1 MKEIL
6 TIFKYVDGENDELF
20 YSSAEPIK
28 LYEYSFSS
36 TRMGSSTISSTLLF
50 PVCLDNLWSGKEYV
64 LFRGTRYFIKNTP
77 SSTKDNTSALY
88 THSLEFA
95 PETELQLSNVYFIDA
110 VYSGSD
116 VNDKI
121 KTNSTKVIFFGTLA
135 EFAARIEKAISYS
148 GLSGYSVTIDEG
160 VSTDTQQVS
169 FEDKTIFEAL
179 QDSFEIYGVPFYFIG
194 KAIHFGHTDND
205 ISQPFKYGVN
215 NELLS
220 IKKNN
225 ANYKIV
231 TRITGKGGE
240 RNIPYYY
247 PNNSPKGNIKA
258 QALSSNTAITQ
269 ADINLVNAEK
279 FSNKVDLGASVVYY
293 HGTESVQSWTVNGV
307 PDSGGLHSV
316 TIPTYGPVVEK
327 YVFQLSI
334 LSAGIFKI
342 SFDMWIQYV
351 GTVYPIGDLISRY
364 VLKNKDTGDSL
375 SLTPID
381 SDKSTEYF
389 LTPWLAEGD
398 YELEIDF
405 TLRFQGHQEYT
416 YSLTP
421 NIDSDY
427 GWAVIA
433 TDGSGKVVELNDIGV
448 EITKAPSV
456 GDGFTQV
463 SLGSMPAST
472 VLLPPIYRETSGE
485 ERFYDAENN
494 TYVIP
499 GTEDYYQFE
508 NQFSDS
514 YPKEHIFSDDSIYPT
529 INGITNASGQEIGRF
544 LQVAFDEND
553 NDETATSDDGSTE
566 NYVHPYFFVKLPK
579 FDGSWG
585 FNLFDHAIESG
596 EMEIVMTSGN
606 CNGCHFVIGVDESSQ
621 KNLVQVDASGNLL
634 RDEDGDVRCG
644 RDGKPG
650 ETPQDRQNDTRTN
663 EVWIALK
670 KDISTFGVIMP
681 NATNNYRP
689 LAADKFVIINILLPQ
704 AYIEKAENELKEASI
719 KYMAENNS
727 EKFNFSVSFSRIYL
741 ATHPEIAG
749 LIDENARLRITYNGA
764 TYPFYVSQFTYKAIA
779 DESLPEIGVELS
791 EAITVNKGILQN
803 TVDEIKG
810 DISKINTSIDPAR
823 SMRSYFLLKNQNDET
838 SGIVRFISGIL
849 LGSASSSN
857 SFGFNINNLGGV
869 DGILSNLTLYGG
881 SQNGNAALNL
891 VNGVVAG
898 LRHTVKRITGDATL
912 TSDDYIVLASSE
924 SAATITLPEIP
935 QNGQMYR
942 IYSTSAAGI
951 TIYGNGRPI
960 YRTGSTVALTQSV
973 ISASSGLVDIFYS
986 FSGGGWYLSAP
997 DTELFELV
1005 NIGTE
1010 ENPLMAIRAK
1020 YGLFSDSFISARG
1033 SDPEAGSGGSG
1044 GGLDVQAMWYALGQP
1059 TNEKINVSHIPELT
1073 ISKITGL
1080 QGELDSKLS
1089 GITGEMVTGA
1099 LGYTPYDASR
1109 ISTASVAYAA
1119 SAGKVENALTINN
1132 DGGSSSASAKT
1143 YNGSSAVTINIPTTL
1158 PASDVYSWAK
1168 QPVKPSYTFS
1178 EIGSKPSTLSGYGIT
1193 DGVNAAEATG
1203 HLTVSVSGHKLTI
1216 GVASGYTI
1224 PTASQITL
1232 WDKVGGLFDV
1242 DEDGNVYVKD
1252 NRGFYGNSFI
1262 SARGSDAE
1270 AGQGGGTGVN
1280 MESVWYAL
1288 GQPTNEKIN
1297 VSHIPELTISKI
1309 TGLQDAL
1316 DSKLEGIT
1324 KGMVEAVLTGTVTSH
1339 NHDGRYAPL
1348 SGGLVPSQYLP
1359 SYVDDVLEYASM
1371 TAFPATGE
1379 AGKIYV
1385 ALDTNL
1391 TYRWGGNGYV
1401 EISPSLALGHTS
1413 STAYPGDEGAAN
1425 ASAIKTLQGYF
1436 SGGAAKRVAH
1446 ALTVKHD
1453 GGSSSASAKTYN
1465 GSAAVTV
1472 TIPTTLP
1479 ASDVYAWAKAATKP
1493 SYTWGEIGGKPSAF
1507 TPAEHTHVKADITDF
1522 PTSWAW
1528 SAITGKPSTL
1538 AGYGITDGVNSVT
1551 ASGGLSASVSGHKL
1565 TVGVASGY
1573 AVPTSAQIS
1582 AWNLVASL
1590 FGVDSDGNVYVKD
1603 GKGFYG
1609 QSFVSSRGSDPGAGS
1624 GGGSGVDMESVWYA
1638 MAQPT
1643 TEKINVSHIPLLQ
1656 QLSGALTNAQLANSA
1671 ITVAGVRVSLGGAVT
1686 TAQIASALTGSGYK
1700 LTDNDT
1706 TYTLTKSGSTIT
1718 LTGSD
1723 GRKTSVT
1730 DSNTTYTLG
1739 SFGITAT
1746 AAEINKLDGLAT
1758 TAAELGYVH
1767 GVTSPIQEQLNSKA
1781 NTSALSA
1788 YLPLAGG
1795 AMSGNIN
1802 LLGANSSTLRVQM
1815 NNDNANY
1822 RRGIAWESVNHTLIA
1837 EIGYKNFGQ
1846 LIYLNP
1852 ISNEITDVWS
1862 DAVGKYSLVISK
1874 DLLTYNTYPLLHSG
1888 NYTSYTVTKTGG
1900 GASGTWPISISG
1912 NAASANNA
1920 AYLRSTYTGSGGLQP
1935 PSYFN
1940 GMGLKV
1946 NMMNKPV
1953 SYCDVIV
1960 VNGYNGSGSDVPYV
1974 NALAFQK
1981 TANAHG
1987 EVYHARGDYGGSSWG
2002 TWYKFLDSYNYTSY
2016 TLNRDAIVS
2025 TIGVSG
2031 TDLVGWTYNG
2041 VARSRVTQAQLRTM
2055 LGLGSNAYTSTAY
2068 LPLASYTA
2076 SDVLAKLK
2084 TVDGSGSGL
2093 DADLLDGTQKSGL
2106 LTSVASTAATNLS
2119 VTVGGTVK
2127 SVADLYATYLD
2138 GHPATSFDLSTNL
2151 GACQDYGVYVIGLM
2165 QITDYTSK
2173 GNMANGTLIFIRQNG
2188 NNPAQKII
2196 YSLSTR
2202 YNTDNVRF
2210 GYLTLSTHIYVQ
2222 PCTFTYNGKKWAGF
2236 QVSAASSYSTGVVCV
2251 RDGLRIGESS
2261 TPFLLKYAVS
2271 NTGAVINSEVN
2282 SSVVVNGADIIE
2294 SGVHSNAFFGNASSA
2309 TKLATARSIW
2319 GQTFDG
2325 TQGVDGHLY
2334 LGSPTYRLYFGT
2346 SGVTSYLTGEDSGYF
2361 SIKSANNTSVAATL
2375 LRINLSNGVVSGSGI
2390 SLSSHLAVSGAEGRG
2405 ITYTG
2410 NHIRL
2415 KAATGGWAIG
2425 IEPYHNDDTT
2435 SFSHSVGG
2443 AFGGN
2448 ANTINYT
2455 YYGGTYNSPAMVIL
2469 PNKMVGIGRTD
2480 PWYTLDVNG
2489 TIRAAVGIWSNGYV
2503 SAKGQDTTSDARYK
2517 RDVAA
2522 LPAQAALAVLMRLR
2536 PSTWAWKDDGR
2547 RGAGFVAQ
2555 EVMGVLPEAVREVG
2569 NGEDRHLA
2577 LNYQMLHAYEVCLL
2591 QAHESELERLR
2602 GRVLLLENEIKRIQ
2616 HGS

>member
-116 VNDKI
+116 VDDKI

-553 NDETATSDDGSTE
+553 NDETVTSDDGSTE

-650 ETPQDRQNDTRTN
+650 ETPQYRQNDTRTN

-1059 TNEKINVSHIPELT
+1059 TSEKINVTHIPELSISKITGLQAALDSKLEGITKAMVEGVLTGTITSHNHDGMYAPLSGGLIPSQYLPSYVDDVVEYASLSAFPATGEGGKIYVALDTNLTYRWGGSGYVEISPSLALGHTSSTAYPGDEGAANASAIQTLQSYFSGGAAKRVAHALTLSFADGAPAVYDGSAAVEVTVPTEAQMTLWDRICALFDIDEDGNVYVKDNRGFWSNSFISARGSDPEAGSGGGSGADMASVWYALGQPTNEKINVSHIPELT
-1073 ISKITGL
+1073 ISKISGL
-1080 QGELDSKLS
+1080 QDELDSKLS
-1089 GITGEMVTGA
+1089 GITSDMVKGA
-1099 LGYTPYDASR
+1099 LGYTPYDASQ
-1109 ISTASVAYAA
+1109 IGSASVAYAA

-1143 YNGSSAVTINIPTTL
+1143 YNGS
-1158 PASDVYSWAK
+1158 
-1168 QPVKPSYTFS
+1168 
-1178 EIGSKPSTLSGYGIT
+1178 
-1193 DGVNAAEATG
+1193 
-1203 HLTVSVSGHKLTI
+1203 
-1216 GVASGYTI
+1216 
-1224 PTASQITL
+1224 
-1232 WDKVGGLFDV
+1232 
-1242 DEDGNVYVKD
+1242 
-1252 NRGFYGNSFI
+1252 
-1262 SARGSDAE
+1262 
-1270 AGQGGGTGVN
+1270 
-1280 MESVWYAL
+1280 
-1288 GQPTNEKIN
+1288 
-1297 VSHIPELTISKI
+1297 
-1309 TGLQDAL
+1309 
-1316 DSKLEGIT
+1316 
-1324 KGMVEAVLTGTVTSH
+1324 
-1339 NHDGRYAPL
+1339 
-1348 SGGLVPSQYLP
+1348 
-1359 SYVDDVLEYASM
+1359 
-1371 TAFPATGE
+1371 
-1379 AGKIYV
+1379 
-1385 ALDTNL
+1385 
-1391 TYRWGGNGYV
+1391 
-1401 EISPSLALGHTS
+1401 
-1413 STAYPGDEGAAN
+1413 
-1425 ASAIKTLQGYF
+1425 
-1436 SGGAAKRVAH
+1436 
-1446 ALTVKHD
+1446 
-1453 GGSSSASAKTYN
+1453 
-1465 GSAAVTV
+1465 AAVMV

-1493 SYTWGEIGGKPSAF
+1493 SYTWSEIGGKPTEF
-1507 TPAEHTHVKADITDF
+1507 TPAPHTHVKADITDF

-1538 AGYGITDGVNSVT
+1538 AGYGIKDGVNAAEAAGHLT
-1551 ASGGLSASVSGHKL
+1551 ASVSGHKL
-1565 TVGVASGY
+1565 TIGVASGY
-1573 AVPTSAQIS
+1573 TIPTASQITLWDKIC
-1582 AWNLVASL
+1582 AL
-1590 FGVDSDGNVYVKD
+1590 FDVDTEGNVYVT
-1603 GKGFYG
+1603 GSKGFYSN
-1609 QSFVSSRGSDPGAGS
+1609 SFISARGSDPEAGS
-1624 GGGSGVDMESVWYA
+1624 GGSGGGGLDVQAMWYA
-1638 MAQPT
+1638 LGQPT
-1643 TEKINVSHIPLLQ
+1643 TEKINASHIPALQ
-1656 QLSGALTNAQLANSA
+1656 QLSGQITNAQLANSSLS
-1671 ITVAGVRVSLGGAVT
+1671 VAGVSVSLGGSVS
-1686 TAQIASALTGSGYK
+1686 TAQIASALTTAGYK
-1700 LTDNDT
+1700 LTDT
-1706 TYTLTKSGSTIT
+1706 IYTLPKATVSALGGIKAAGVRTSAITTTQGGTTSGRYYGVE
-1718 LTGSD
+1718 L
-1723 GRKTSVT
+1723 
-1730 DSNTTYTLG
+1730 DSNGKAFVNVPWANTTYSLS
-1739 SFGITAT
+1739 SFGVTAT

-1758 TAAELGYVH
+1758 TAKELGYVH
-1767 GVTSPIQEQLNSKA
+1767 GVTSNIQTQLNGKA

-1795 AMSGNIN
+1795 TLTGHLISNYTGSREVITINGISTGAYIRIAGASDGPGAVGMAENLGMFLECGSGNYIN
-1802 LLGANSSTLRVQM
+1802 IKETGDPL
-1815 NNDNANY
+1815 
-1822 RRGIAWESVNHTLIA
+1822 
-1837 EIGYKNFGQ
+1837 YK
-1846 LIYLNP
+1846 
-1852 ISNEITDVWS
+1852 
-1862 DAVGKYSLVISK
+1862 
-1874 DLLTYNTYPLLHSG
+1874 NTYPLLHSA
-1888 NYTSYTVTKTGG
+1888 NYTNYTVTKTGV
-1900 GASGTWPISISG
+1900 GASGTWPIS
-1912 NAASANNA
+1912 
-1920 AYLRSTYTGSGGLQP
+1920 
-1935 PSYFN
+1935 
-1940 GMGLKV
+1940 V
-1946 NMMNKPV
+1946 
-1953 SYCDVIV
+1953 
-1960 VNGYNGSGSDVPYV
+1960 SGSSNTLISTTVTAISNYV
-1974 NALAFQK
+1974 R
-1981 TANAHG
+1981 
-1987 EVYHARGDYGGSSWG
+1987 YRS
-2002 TWYKFLDSYNYTSY
+2002 
-2016 TLNRDAIVS
+2016 
-2025 TIGVSG
+2025 VSG
-2031 TDLVGWTYNG
+2031 TPSLVG
-2041 VARSRVTQAQLRTM
+2041 
-2055 LGLGSNAYTSTAY
+2055 STAGGGAWGLPSTGPDAEYANGQILRLGWSPEYYTDIFTGPNDFGSAAGIQFRQIVDGKMASRGWRTLLDTANYAGY
-2068 LPLASYTA
+2068 LDSRYLQKSSYTA
-2076 SDVLAKLK
+2076 ADILAKLK

-2093 DADLLDGTQKSGL
+2093 DADLLDGYQATGLSRLLSYINSGTKTAAGWYRVFSASSNRTNALGVNIILHLARSFNYNDNEAYTFCISVAYNNQVDITQVSGL
-2106 LTSVASTAATNLS
+2106 ANVRLITKIRVVSVNSGALYVDFYLS
-2119 VTVGGTVK
+2119 R
-2127 SVADLYATYLD
+2127 
-2138 GHPATSFDLSTNL
+2138 STN
-2151 GACQDYGVYVIGLM
+2151 GNTYY
-2165 QITDYTSK
+2165 ITGS
-2173 GNMANGTLIFIRQNG
+2173 GPGT
-2188 NNPAQKII
+2188 
-2196 YSLSTR
+2196 
-2202 YNTDNVRF
+2202 
-2210 GYLTLSTHIYVQ
+2210 
-2222 PCTFTYNGKKWAGF
+2222 F
-2236 QVSAASSYSTGVVCV
+2236 QEAAAVSAPGGNVTEFTTVNGCKSSG
-2251 RDGLRIGESS
+2251 G
-2261 TPFLLKYAVS
+2261 F
-2271 NTGAVINSEVN
+2271 TGALS
-2282 SSVVVNGADIIE
+2282 
-2294 SGVHSNAFFGNASSA
+2294 GNATSA
-2309 TKLATARSIW
+2309 TKLATVRSIW
-2319 GQTFDG
+2319 GQSFDG
-2325 TQGVDGHLY
+2325 NGNVNGYIY
-2334 LGSPTYRLYFGT
+2334 LDSQSHRIFFGT
-2346 SGVTSYLTGEDSGYF
+2346 SGTTAYLCAGDGYFTINRGTDTSYA
-2361 SIKSANNTSVAATL
+2361 ANL
-2375 LRINLSNGVVSGSGI
+2375 LRINLSNGAVGINAVPSAMLHVGGTGYFSSNLEVSGTI
-2390 SLSSHLAVSGAEGRG
+2390 HSS
-2405 ITYTG
+2405 
-2410 NHIRL
+2410 
-2415 KAATGGWAIG
+2415 
-2425 IEPYHNDDTT
+2425 
-2435 SFSHSVGG
+2435 
-2443 AFGGN
+2443 
-2448 ANTINYT
+2448 
-2455 YYGGTYNSPAMVIL
+2455 
-2469 PNKMVGIGRTD
+2469 
-2480 PWYTLDVNG
+2480 
-2489 TIRAAVGIWSNGYV
+2489 VGIWSNGYV

-2517 RDVAA
+2517 KDVAA

-2536 PSTWAWKDDGR
+2536 PSTWEWKDDGR

-2555 EVMGVLPEAVREVG
+2555 EVLGVLPEAVREVG
-2569 NGEDRHLA
+2569 GGEDRHLA

-2591 QAHESELERLR
+2591 QNHETELERLR
-2602 GRVLLLENEIKRIQ
+2602 GRVNQLENEIKRIQ